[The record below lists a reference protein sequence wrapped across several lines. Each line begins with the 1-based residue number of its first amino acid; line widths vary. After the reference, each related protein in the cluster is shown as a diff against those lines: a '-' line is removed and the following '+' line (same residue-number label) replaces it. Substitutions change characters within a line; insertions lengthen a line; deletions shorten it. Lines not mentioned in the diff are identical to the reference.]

1 MDIMQNSGSIYNVR
15 MSSNGTVIYD
25 LKPRVRRNSLTPKLA
40 EAEDQGLLGDANAKE
55 LRNAHNLR
63 KSRRISSN
71 LRVRNASR
79 KSFKIKRSDS
89 HVAAEGNS
97 GDRNQ
102 WLNSAYESFK
112 QFLQN
117 FRVWEDQNQNRV
129 YFEQLASRL
138 RQNLCQFQSRRIQ
151 LSDGYFPP
159 TVTSGRCRKLDPK
172 AKCLATKYSVQLLKK
187 AENLCYPVP
196 STTANSTYEEVWV
209 MTSIKVNVGCQTVFT
224 RHGWNSSVRSSVT
237 AFIFIVCT
245 VRHFVYHRHRFM
257 ETEGCLNNS

>member
-1 MDIMQNSGSIYNVR
+1 MDVMQNSGSVYNVR

-40 EAEDQGLLGDANAKE
+40 ETEDRGLAGNDNSKE
-55 LRNAHNLR
+55 LRNARNLR
-63 KSRRISSN
+63 KARMSSSD
-71 LRVRNASR
+71 RVRNAIRRSS
-79 KSFKIKRSDS
+79 KTKRSDS
-89 HVAAEGNS
+89 HVAGEGDS

-138 RQNLCQFQSRRIQ
+138 RQNLCQFKSRRIQ

-209 MTSIKVNVGCQTVFT
+209 MTNIKVNVGCQTVFT
-224 RHGWNSSVRSSVT
+224 RH
-237 AFIFIVCT
+237 
-245 VRHFVYHRHRFM
+245 
-257 ETEGCLNNS
+257 